1 MWKREPLYRFL
12 VMLIWA
18 IFLFILLLSRRF
30 KLFVN
35 AIYSPLLVV
44 GFIIFLSL
52 IVAGFNKVKA
62 KTADQLTAT
71 KFLTY
76 FLMFFPILLVLL
88 VNPTSLPTS
97 AATTRG
103 ISTTLLGTDANL
115 LDTLQSQ
122 LESQE
127 AFKKFNLKQLLSLA
141 NNEPEKIDGLQ
152 VVVEGFAFKDE
163 TLQAGS
169 IMLVRFLITCCAADA
184 TPLGIEVYPDENSNF
199 SPDMWVRVF
208 GTIGFEKGVPVIKQ
222 ANVTQSPKPSNV
234 YLY

>member
-18 IFLFILLLSRRF
+18 IFLFILLLSGRF

-52 IVAGFNKVKA
+52 IVAGFNKVKD
-62 KTADQLTAT
+62 KTADRLTAT

-103 ISTTLLGTDANL
+103 ISTTL
-115 LDTLQSQ
+115 
-122 LESQE
+122 
-127 AFKKFNLKQLLSLA
+127 
-141 NNEPEKIDGLQ
+141 
-152 VVVEGFAFKDE
+152 
-163 TLQAGS
+163 
-169 IMLVRFLITCCAADA
+169 
-184 TPLGIEVYPDENSNF
+184 
-199 SPDMWVRVF
+199 
-208 GTIGFEKGVPVIKQ
+208 
-222 ANVTQSPKPSNV
+222 
-234 YLY
+234 